1 MAAQPYLSV
10 KGLRKHYGSGDT
22 LTQVLKG
29 ITADVM
35 RGETCVLLGPSG
47 SGKSTFLNL
56 IGGLEPADGGSI
68 RVGGTELTDLS
79 DRDLVEYRRR
89 ELGFVFQFYNLVP
102 NLTVTENIEVCE
114 YLTDD
119 PMPLEELLDTLGLS
133 EHRLKFPSQL
143 SGGQQQRCAIARALV
158 KQPQVLLCDE
168 PTGALDYGTSKEML
182 ALLQQVNE
190 RLGTTIV
197 IVTHNEAISR
207 MTQRTIMVR
216 DGRVQSSSVNDAPVR
231 AEDLSW

>member
-35 RGETCVLLGPSG
+35 QGETCVLLGPSG

-79 DRDLVEYRRR
+79 DRDLVEY
-89 ELGFVFQFYNLVP
+89 
-102 NLTVTENIEVCE
+102 
-114 YLTDD
+114 
-119 PMPLEELLDTLGLS
+119 LS
-133 EHRLKFPSQL
+133 LIH
-143 SGGQQQRCAIARALV
+143 I
-158 KQPQVLLCDE
+158 
-168 PTGALDYGTSKEML
+168 
-182 ALLQQVNE
+182 
-190 RLGTTIV
+190 
-197 IVTHNEAISR
+197 
-207 MTQRTIMVR
+207 
-216 DGRVQSSSVNDAPVR
+216 
-231 AEDLSW
+231 

>member
-1 MAAQPYLSV
+1 MIRCPWRSSWT
-10 KGLRKHYGSGDT
+10 R
-22 LTQVLKG
+22 
-29 ITADVM
+29 
-35 RGETCVLLGPSG
+35 SG
-47 SGKSTFLNL
+47 SVSTARSS
-56 IGGLEPADGGSI
+56 P
-68 RVGGTELTDLS
+68 
-79 DRDLVEYRRR
+79 
-89 ELGFVFQFYNLVP
+89 
-102 NLTVTENIEVCE
+102 
-114 YLTDD
+114 
-119 PMPLEELLDTLGLS
+119 
-133 EHRLKFPSQL
+133 PS
-143 SGGQQQRCAIARALV
+143 SRAACAIARALV

>member
-35 RGETCVLLGPSG
+35 QGETCVLLGPSG

-102 NLTVTENIEVCE
+102 DLTVQENIEVCQF
-114 YLTDD
+114 LSDHPL
-119 PMPLEELLDTLGLS
+119 PMGDLLKSLGLW
-133 EHRLKFPSQL
+133 EHRHKFPNQI
-143 SGGQQQRCAIARALV
+143 SGGQQQRCAIGRALV
-158 KQPQVLLCDE
+158 KAPGLLLCDE
-168 PTGALDYGTSKEML
+168 PTGALDYKTGKAILE
-182 ALLQQVNE
+182 LLQNACE
-190 RLGTTIV
+190 RMGCTVVL
-197 IVTHNEAISR
+197 VTHNTAFAGVADRVIHVRGGHAAAVETNEHPQPAS
-207 MTQRTIMVR
+207 TI
-216 DGRVQSSSVNDAPVR
+216 
-231 AEDLSW
+231 EW

>member
-35 RGETCVLLGPSG
+35 QGETCVLLGPSG